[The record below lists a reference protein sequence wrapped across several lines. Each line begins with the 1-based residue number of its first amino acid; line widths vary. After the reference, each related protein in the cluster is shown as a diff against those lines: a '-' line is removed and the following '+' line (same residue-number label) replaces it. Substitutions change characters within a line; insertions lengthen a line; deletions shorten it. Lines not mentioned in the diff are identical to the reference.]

1 MALWLAFRSHR
12 SSPIDL
18 VAILTIQSAFADVA
32 DLMDQQDG
40 AENKEGE
47 GREVGGDKP
56 HLLEQLS
63 PDQGVGLRE

>member
-1 MALWLAFRSHR
+1 
-12 SSPIDL
+12 L